1 MLEIEVGCTFE
12 EDEELAA
19 SRSGRTTQE
28 ATSQDRH
35 WQRIAQLA
43 MQGAQLDAD
52 GGALI
57 SQTSKVHDAAQQQ
70 EVLRAAR
77 QLTQARLAC
86 QQGLHA
92 QILGCEPSAAPQR
105 TAQRACTLQANIAPP
120 AIGVLPAVGH
130 AQDPSLAVQQTGVH
144 FVPEGGP
151 IDGLTPRPC
160 ACGVT
165 PLHA

>member
-1 MLEIEVGCTFE
+1 
-12 EDEELAA
+12 
-19 SRSGRTTQE
+19 
-28 ATSQDRH
+28 
-35 WQRIAQLA
+35 

-92 QILGCEPSAAPQR
+92 QILGCEPSAAHR
-105 TAQRACTLQANIAPP
+105 GLLSVRAHCRPTSPH
-120 AIGVLPAVGH
+120 LPLVSF
-130 AQDPSLAVQQTGVH
+130 PLLAM
-144 FVPEGGP
+144 
-151 IDGLTPRPC
+151 LRTPRSPC
-160 ACGVT
+160 SSRESTSSLKVG
-165 PLHA
+165 P